1 MCFIRL
7 YILIEMEKSLDN
19 KNSVD
24 EDVVQFECNLHV
36 WNMWVKLVRNV
47 PLQSKR
53 RYDADDLCFS
63 YDILILEKDVKL
75 RFTFDQPL
83 LGIVR
88 VLFAWTKEVLI
99 F

>member
-1 MCFIRL
+1 M
-7 YILIEMEKSLDN
+7 DN
-19 KNSVD
+19 TNSVNVG
-24 EDVVQFECNLHV
+24 EDVVQIECNLHE

-53 RYDADDLCFS
+53 YDADALCFS

-75 RFTFDQPL
+75 RFTFDQTL

>member
-1 MCFIRL
+1 
-7 YILIEMEKSLDN
+7 MEHVGEVS
-19 KNSVD
+19 
-24 EDVVQFECNLHV
+24 EEC
-36 WNMWVKLVRNV
+36 V

-53 RYDADDLCFS
+53 YDVDALCFS

-75 RFTFDQPL
+75 RFTFDQTL
-83 LGIVR
+83 RGIVR